1 MRVVYEINLEDMRNI
16 LAEKYEIDAAKIE
29 FMGHGD
35 LVFARIDVSETETP
49 GEINI
54 IKPRITQEE
63 IQKMYDLSMKMFH
76 SKKEEPAPEQK
87 EPEPT
92 DEDIQELKYK
102 QITDEK
108 LRLAIK
114 NGLKVADICKEY
126 CLTDKK
132 YAQRL
137 YARIA
142 KFNEGFKEI
151 LDEKSRILIRRL
163 KKAQE
168 KHVENGITIYTCP
181 VCEKKFNTEKY
192 PDYAYKKQMFNQKHI
207 FCGYDCMRKAEKL
220 NP

>member
-1 MRVVYEINLEDMRNI
+1 MDGEGDQNVKVYYRLDTDDIKQLI
-16 LAEKYEIDAAKIE
+16 AEKYGISTKGISRQMTEEGPI
-29 FMGHGD
+29 FMAD
-35 LVFARIDVSETETP
+35 MSKTETP
-49 GEINI
+49 APVPF
-54 IKPRITQEE
+54 KDYVSPF
-63 IQKMYDLSMKMFH
+63 LSKL
-76 SKKEEPAPEQK
+76 KEEPAPEQK

-102 QITDEK
+102 QITDEVLK
-108 LRLAIK
+108 NAIK

-137 YARIA
+137 YVRIA
-142 KFNEGFKEI
+142 KFNEGFNKPM
-151 LDEKSRILIRRL
+151 DEESKALYKRL

-168 KHVENGITIYTCP
+168 KREDFGITVYTCP
-181 VCEKKFNTEKY
+181 VCGKEFNTEKY

>member
-1 MRVVYEINLEDMRNI
+1 MKVYYQLNVNDIKQLI
-16 LAEKYEIDAAKIE
+16 AEKYGVSTKGIGTCTTPEGPG
-29 FMGHGD
+29 FMVD
-35 LVFARIDVSETETP
+35 MSKTETP
-49 GEINI
+49 APIVKNFRATE
-54 IKPRITQEE
+54 PTAEE
-63 IQKMYDLSMKMFH
+63 IQKLHDLSMEMFH
-76 SKKEEPAPEQK
+76 QKK

-163 KKAQE
+163 KKAQA
-168 KHVENGITIYTCP
+168 KRKENGITIYTCP
-181 VCEKKFNTEKY
+181 VCEKEFNTEKY

>member
-1 MRVVYEINLEDMRNI
+1 MKVYYRLDTDDIKQLI
-16 LAEKYEIDAAKIE
+16 AEKYGISTKGISRQMTEEGPIFMADMSKTEAPAPNYKPTVHIDEK
-29 FMGHGD
+29 
-35 LVFARIDVSETETP
+35 L
-49 GEINI
+49 NNY
-54 IKPRITQEE
+54 K
-63 IQKMYDLSMKMFH
+63 
-76 SKKEEPAPEQK
+76 APEQ
-87 EPEPT
+87 PLDNIPT
-92 DEDIQELKYK
+92 EEVSDEVFQELKYK

-168 KHVENGITIYTCP
+168 KHEENGITIYTCP

-192 PDYAYKKQMFNQKHI
+192 PEYAYKKQMFNQKHI
-207 FCGYDCMRKAEKL
+207 FCGYDCMRKAERL

>member
-1 MRVVYEINLEDMRNI
+1 MKVLYELDLNDIIRI
-16 LAEKYEIDAAKIE
+16 VAEKYGVPQEKVKKSNKDGLNYLMID
-29 FMGHGD
+29 M
-35 LVFARIDVSETETP
+35 SETETP
-49 GEINI
+49 APNY
-54 IKPRITQEE
+54 KPTVHIDE
-63 IQKMYDLSMKMFH
+63 KLNNYK
-76 SKKEEPAPEQK
+76 APEQ
-87 EPEPT
+87 PLDNIPT
-92 DEDIQELKYK
+92 EEVSDEVFQELKYK

-114 NGLKVADICKEY
+114 NGLKIADICKEY
-126 CLTDKK
+126 CLTAKK

-168 KHVENGITIYTCP
+168 KHEENGITIYTCP

>member
-1 MRVVYEINLEDMRNI
+1 MKVYYRLDTDDIKQLI
-16 LAEKYEIDAAKIE
+16 AEKYGISTKGISRQMTEEGPI
-29 FMGHGD
+29 FMAD
-35 LVFARIDVSETETP
+35 MSKTETP
-49 GEINI
+49 APNY
-54 IKPRITQEE
+54 KPTVHIDE
-63 IQKMYDLSMKMFH
+63 KLNNYK
-76 SKKEEPAPEQK
+76 APEQ
-87 EPEPT
+87 PLDNIPT
-92 DEDIQELKYK
+92 EEVSDEVFQELKYK

-168 KHVENGITIYTCP
+168 KHEENGITIYTCP

-192 PDYAYKKQMFNQKHI
+192 PEYAYKKQMFNQKHI
-207 FCGYDCMRKAEKL
+207 FCGYDCMRKAERL